1 MGSRRCSAT
10 QFTAAR
16 KRRGERRGNSN
27 VRRSGTC
34 LRAHRVVPRAAK
46 LRRFRG
52 RARAGDN
59 RSQDAERISI
69 FGLWFREPKWLK
81 FAPAFEKAGREIVW
95 AIRDPFF
102 DDVGRK
108 ERAVFDFGSCYLK
121 RTAVLASIEP
131 DEFLAG
137 FIGGGQ
143 F

>member
-16 KRRGERRGNSN
+16 KPRGERRENLN

-34 LRAHRVVPRAAK
+34 LGAHRVVLRAAAVK
-46 LRRFRG
+46 RFRG

-81 FAPAFEKAGREIVW
+81 CAPAFEKAGREIVW

-108 ERAVFDFGSCYLK
+108 ERAVFDFGL
-121 RTAVLASIEP
+121 R
-131 DEFLAG
+131 
-137 FIGGGQ
+137 
-143 F
+143 